1 MTEIDS
7 RSNNRSVKGSI
18 KARSC
23 SYSSD
28 GCNLLQCNSDNL
40 EPSLTDLILK
50 PKSNKIARPPN
61 AFMLFAR
68 EHRKA
73 LASKYPNHNNKN
85 ISSLLG
91 KCWRNVDESTK
102 EKYYKKA
109 KMLEELHKQ
118 QYPGYVYSPRIARIQ
133 KMARKKKNMEKCDSN
148 ASSEKDIPLEP
159 VESIQHPNQG
169 VEKSAE
175 WESKFEAKQSSPGY
189 VPNNPQFFPDPEH
202 VVTGSE
208 EPNSTETNSPMIL
221 PENYSFPNCPPW
233 NIPQV
238 PMPYTSR
245 CPDEYEM
252 HAGMYME
259 NYYPSNMQSSMC
271 GYNVWDKHRDN
282 PYEPPLSPNWNPNR
296 AGFTSCRNE
305 CASIHSQRE
314 LSSFPHLPTQSEFK
328 NSCCHHDVTM
338 PYGTSSSLPH
348 AHGPHRENSMAF
360 CNWPRPYMP
369 RKAPNAYSPCFYQ
382 NIDYCYTQPP
392 ESIKNYYPRFPY
404 PTQPREYGYPPPAYD
419 GRLVNRREKAESNIA
434 SQITESVFQG
444 VEQYNTEPSDTEILN
459 VVDVDETEDISQ
471 NNDVVGTE
479 SVKLEEEQSLTNNAV
494 I

>member
-7 RSNNRSVKGSI
+7 RRNNRSVKGSF

-23 SYSSD
+23 TYSPD

-73 LASKYPNHNNKN
+73 LALKYPNHNNKN

-91 KCWRNVDESTK
+91 KCWRNVDECTK
-102 EKYYKKA
+102 DKYYKKA

-118 QYPGYVYSPRIARIQ
+118 QYP
-133 KMARKKKNMEKCDSN
+133 
-148 ASSEKDIPLEP
+148 
-159 VESIQHPNQG
+159 
-169 VEKSAE
+169 AE
-175 WESKFEAKQSSPGY
+175 WESKFEAKQSSPAY

-202 VVTGSE
+202 VVTESE
-208 EPNSTETNSPMIL
+208 ETNSPETNTPMIL
-221 PENYSFPNCPPW
+221 PENYSFPNCPPPPPPW

-238 PMPYTSR
+238 PMTYTSR

-271 GYNVWDKHRDN
+271 GYNAWDKHRDN

-296 AGFTSCRNE
+296 AGKYF
-305 CASIHSQRE
+305 
-314 LSSFPHLPTQSEFK
+314 
-328 NSCCHHDVTM
+328 
-338 PYGTSSSLPH
+338 SL
-348 AHGPHRENSMAF
+348 F
-360 CNWPRPYMP
+360 
-369 RKAPNAYSPCFYQ
+369 
-382 NIDYCYTQPP
+382 
-392 ESIKNYYPRFPY
+392 
-404 PTQPREYGYPPPAYD
+404 
-419 GRLVNRREKAESNIA
+419 
-434 SQITESVFQG
+434 
-444 VEQYNTEPSDTEILN
+444 
-459 VVDVDETEDISQ
+459 
-471 NNDVVGTE
+471 
-479 SVKLEEEQSLTNNAV
+479 
-494 I
+494 